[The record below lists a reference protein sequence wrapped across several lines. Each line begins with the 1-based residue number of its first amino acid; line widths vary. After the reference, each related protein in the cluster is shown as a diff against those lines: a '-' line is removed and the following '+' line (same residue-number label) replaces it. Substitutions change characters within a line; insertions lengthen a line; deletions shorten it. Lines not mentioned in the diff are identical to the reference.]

1 MQESITTIQKYLMII
16 KPPHCH
22 SAVGYVKTEGEKTH
36 DTQKT
41 EEGHTFLVI
50 SEFQRPLPGPIT
62 DEGK

>member
-1 MQESITTIQKYLMII
+1 MII

-22 SAVGYVKTEGEKTH
+22 SAVSYVKTEGEKTH